1 LNSQDLFGASARNWQ
16 ADCRIVPSR
25 IKSAGVEGNR
35 TEMPITP
42 FKLDDSEHFAQKTLR
57 LRHEAQANAR
67 EHTAAFIEA
76 LTQVEALAAA
86 IAAGGEAYSVGVRET
101 ARALAPDL
109 EGARLNVTSILA
121 RAA

>member
-1 LNSQDLFGASARNWQ
+1 
-16 ADCRIVPSR
+16 
-25 IKSAGVEGNR
+25 
-35 TEMPITP
+35 MPITP

-101 ARALAPDL
+101 ARSLAPDL
-109 EGARLNVTSILA
+109 EGARLNVTSIMG

>member
-1 LNSQDLFGASARNWQ
+1 
-16 ADCRIVPSR
+16 
-25 IKSAGVEGNR
+25 
-35 TEMPITP
+35 MPITP
-42 FKLDDSEHFAQKTLR
+42 FKLDDSEHFAEKMLR
-57 LRHEAQANAR
+57 LRREAQANAR
-67 EHTAAFIEA
+67 EHTAAFIDA

-86 IAAGGEAYSVGVRET
+86 IAEGGEAYSVGVRET